1 VKGRVF
7 GIAGGTPVVSDP
19 AKDSGARRAPGAT
32 LFVFDPATREV
43 SHVTPLDFDTIYN
56 SVAVGPDGKIWG
68 LSSSGI
74 FQIDAE
80 SCRISLAAMA
90 PEPITGGFA
99 MDSTGI
105 YYASGSSLYRY
116 TFR

>member
-1 VKGRVF
+1 L
-7 GIAGGTPVVSDP
+7 VVDP
-19 AKDSGARRAPGAT
+19 AKDPEAHRATGVT
-32 LFVFDPATREV
+32 LFVFDLATHEV
-43 SHVTPLDFDTIYN
+43 SHLTPVDFDTIYN

-74 FQIDAE
+74 FRIDPE
-80 SCRISLAAMA
+80 SCRVSRAALA

-116 TFR
+116 AFR